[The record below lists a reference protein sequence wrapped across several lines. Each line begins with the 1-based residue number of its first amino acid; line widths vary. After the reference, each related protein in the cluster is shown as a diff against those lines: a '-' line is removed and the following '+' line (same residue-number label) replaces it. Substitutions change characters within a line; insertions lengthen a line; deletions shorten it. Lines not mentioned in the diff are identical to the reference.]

1 MKIRKAMTML
11 GVLTLAFGLSSCGDT
26 TQSSTTT
33 TTTEATLK
41 HNVTVS
47 GSGVTVVGLDS
58 NGYAEGS
65 VVTLGLFTDDGLI
78 IDSVTTSNSS
88 VTLTV
93 NENVVTFTMPDSDV
107 AITVTTKTESTG
119 ENLLDTMLNEL
130 SQGVSL
136 SSIIDE
142 TQIWT
147 YNDGSTS
154 NTRNARYVDIAA
166 VEDFAHAIKYSSV
179 NAIDGNNPDEVL
191 TPTKDTISYEYL
203 FASNP
208 DGDLLSVVE
217 LNPNNEL
224 DYSNVIDSETEQGFL
239 WSKTYLNPFS
249 LLTSEMFTVDE
260 TDSTLYHLDT
270 SNTLYEPILRILAHY
285 IYGEPNDYIVENLTL
300 KTENGH
306 IVSYEGN
313 FESYDYTGFVYT
325 SQISFTGNVVDAG
338 SDVTTAPTPVEGTE
352 ISALEDIFDSLKEQ
366 NYTVVTE
373 EISEDWWSGGLVST
387 FYQGISDGGNHF
399 HQINYNG
406 DIEDNDIV
414 DQYLY
419 TQFSE
424 EDSWAPGGIAYDVQV
439 ATNIK
444 GTWYASGSMMEDTK
458 ISENLLPSFEISSVL
473 FEEGET
479 ANTYVLRDDLPEYFS
494 GLTSSAYAPFTSNDV
509 GTLTITSSNGEITF
523 DLKAEEDS
531 YGADELTVF
540 SNVGTTQISD
550 TTVVESVDSFTK
562 WEDYFVSQSVVDE
575 VLAIIPSNVLNYV
588 PLPKLEEYDSLIT
601 NVGVY
606 TEAADNFVQLQI
618 RLDSVG
624 GNSDAQYEDLLVLI
638 SAGLVESGFELTGLD
653 PWLGYTFEKA
663 DTINE
668 QAVTL
673 NVALGSS
680 GDIFLVEISYTAAA

>member
-11 GVLTLAFGLSSCGDT
+11 GVLTLAFGLSSCGGKT
-26 TQSSTTT
+26 KCSTTN
-33 TTTEATLK
+33 TTEATLK

-47 GSGVTVVGLDS
+47 GSGITVVGLDS
-58 NGYAEGS
+58 NGYVEGS

-147 YNDGSTS
+147 YNDGTTS
-154 NTRNARYVDIAA
+154 NTRNARYIDIAA
-166 VEDFAHAIKYSSV
+166 VEDFAHTIKYGSV
-179 NAIDGNNPDEVL
+179 NAVDGNNPDEVL
-191 TPTKDTISYEYL
+191 TPTKDTISNEYL

-270 SNTLYEPILRILAHY
+270 SNILYEPILRILAHY

-325 SQISFTGNVVDAG
+325 SQISFTGSIADAG

-352 ISALEDIFDSLKEQ
+352 ISALEDLFDSLKEQ

-406 DIEDNDIV
+406 DIEDNDII

-424 EDSWAPGGIAYDVQV
+424 E
-439 ATNIK
+439 
-444 GTWYASGSMMEDTK
+444 K

-523 DLKAEEDS
+523 DLKAEEGS

-550 TTVVESVDSFTK
+550 TTVVENVDSFTK

-624 GNSDAQYEDLLVLI
+624 GNSDAQYEDLLVLM
-638 SAGLVESGFELTGLD
+638 SAGLAGNDFELTGLD

>member
-1 MKIRKAMTML
+1 
-11 GVLTLAFGLSSCGDT
+11 
-26 TQSSTTT
+26 
-33 TTTEATLK
+33 
-41 HNVTVS
+41 
-47 GSGVTVVGLDS
+47 
-58 NGYAEGS
+58 
-65 VVTLGLFTDDGLI
+65 
-78 IDSVTTSNSS
+78 
-88 VTLTV
+88 
-93 NENVVTFTMPDSDV
+93 
-107 AITVTTKTESTG
+107 
-119 ENLLDTMLNEL
+119 
-130 SQGVSL
+130 
-136 SSIIDE
+136 
-142 TQIWT
+142 
-147 YNDGSTS
+147 
-154 NTRNARYVDIAA
+154 
-166 VEDFAHAIKYSSV
+166 
-179 NAIDGNNPDEVL
+179 
-191 TPTKDTISYEYL
+191 
-203 FASNP
+203 
-208 DGDLLSVVE
+208 
-217 LNPNNEL
+217 
-224 DYSNVIDSETEQGFL
+224 
-239 WSKTYLNPFS
+239 
-249 LLTSEMFTVDE
+249 MFTVDE

-325 SQISFTGNVVDAG
+325 SQISFTGSIVDAG

-424 EDSWAPGGIAYDVQV
+424 EDTWAPGGIAYDVQV

-540 SNVGTTQISD
+540 SKVGTTQISD
-550 TTVVESVDSFTK
+550 TTVVENIDSFTK